1 MINTNHTMVNHP
13 VWIDVDDKIKKEK
26 DNLVITY
33 IDDEAKCFEPNIY
46 RMSEYA
52 KKIDADFV
60 ILRGS
65 TQTNTQQE
73 IFRVQAFVEVY
84 DRTIFLKSNVYIKD
98 NCPNLFD
105 VVPRGKVGI
114 HDLDI
119 PVIHKQEFGI
129 HRRKKINL
137 LKYEALSKFPAI
149 DAQINSAIELEADLI
164 KTCYDNSVIIC
175 DKQHAG
181 LFNPIT
187 FEFRKEGVYDSLWM
201 EINLY
206 REGFEVFEL
215 DDIYNYNIANSSN
228 TKKDSNYIVQYPL
241 SWDGPGSLMPAI
253 IGKNVKITWIDD
265 NNITGYKKKEHLELD
280 DYQVICLGHDQKQL
294 DSISNR
300 KYLQK
305 INLNDIN
312 YDCSFSESKLYSLD
326 FNDIFES
333 SKKYVG
339 MVTASWNQ
347 KYIGLNPIDKMDQW
361 QAIREMDENSIICAN
376 GQNSYVFGG
385 IYKPVP
391 ELMIRDMNN
400 DRIDEI
406 LKTVGIKKTF
416 QYAAVSNQIITTR
429 EILKSLFDFYHKNH
443 VLDKV
448 KKFIEKY
455 KLKTYEEKYQKRIS
469 GYITEAITVF
479 WIAEHSFSIIPQEIV
494 RKDWYK

>member
-65 TQTNTQQE
+65 TQTHPQQE
-73 IFRVQAFVEVY
+73 IFRVKRFVEAY
-84 DRTIFLKSNVYIKD
+84 DRTIFLKSNIYIKD
-98 NCPNLFD
+98 NCRNLFD
-105 VVPRGKVGI
+105 IVPKGKVGI

-119 PVIHKQEFGI
+119 PEIHKQEFGI
-129 HRRKKINL
+129 HRRKKINI

-149 DAQINSAIELEADLI
+149 DGNINSAIEFEADLI
-164 KTCYDNSVIIC
+164 TTAYDNSVVVC
-175 DKQHAG
+175 DREHAN

-187 FEFRKEGVYDSLWM
+187 FAFQKAGIYDSLWM

-206 REGFEVFEL
+206 REGFDVFPI
-215 DDIYNYNIANSSN
+215 DHVYNYNIANLLG
-228 TKKDSNYIVQYPL
+228 KQKDISYIIQYPL
-241 SWDGPGSLMPAI
+241 SWDGPGSVMPAV
-253 IGKNVKITWIDD
+253 IGENVKITWIDD
-265 NNITGYKKKEHLELD
+265 NDITGYKQKENVNIDE
-280 DYQVICLGHDQKQL
+280 YQVLCLGHNDEQL
-294 DSISNR
+294 MNIDDR
-300 KYLQK
+300 PYLTK
-305 INLNDIN
+305 FNLNNTN
-312 YDCSFSESKLYSLD
+312 YDERFSESRIYSLN

-333 SKKYVG
+333 DKRYVG
-339 MVTASWNQ
+339 IVTASWNQ

-361 QAIREMDENSIICAN
+361 QSIREINEHSIICAN

-385 IYKPVP
+385 IERSVP
-391 ELMIRDMNN
+391 SLMIKDFSN
-400 DRIDEI
+400 DKIDEI
-406 LKTVGIKKTF
+406 LKLVGINKK
-416 QYAAVSNQIITTR
+416 YNYSSVSNQIITTR
-429 EILKSLFDFYHKNH
+429 EILKELFHFYEKNN
-443 VLDKV
+443 VLEIV
-448 KKFIEKY
+448 KQFVEEY
-455 KLKTYEEKYQKRIS
+455 RLQTYEQKYQNRIC

-479 WIAEHSFSIIPQEIV
+479 WISENNFTIMPQEIV